1 MTLERRRAILQLSLG
16 AVVLGAVRSK
26 DASARTNTDH
36 LSLEEVLSRHT
47 AARGGAAALD
57 AIDSETVDLEL
68 TEKGSTV
75 QAKYRATKDPFFRID
90 IYDKGKH
97 VFCEGMDADGPWI
110 WPGDKPQP
118 QQSVP
123 DARKTALQGITFN
136 LYGLHAFPKLGDR
149 LALSGRERIEG
160 VDFYVIEASLQDSYQ
175 TFLYVDPQTWMIL
188 RRRDFRSFHPDL
200 DTTKKY
206 IETQYTDFR
215 TTSGVRSAYLQHTV
229 DLKSGDITSVA
240 VTKKLVY
247 NPGDPKAV
255 FARTYKMT

>member
-1 MTLERRRAILQLSLG
+1 MAHGRRGVLQLGLG
-16 AVVLGAVRSK
+16 AVALVAAGSRSK
-26 DASARTNTDH
+26 AAAQSAGS
-36 LSLEEVLSRHT
+36 LSLEEVIARHT
-47 AARGGAAALD
+47 AARGGAAAFD
-57 AIDSETVDLEL
+57 AVESETVDLEL
-68 TEKGSTV
+68 TEKGETV

-136 LYGLHAFPKLGDR
+136 LYGLHAFPKLGDK

-160 VDFYVIEASLQDSYQ
+160 IEYYVIEVTLQDSYQ
-175 TFLYVDPQTWMIL
+175 TFLYIDPQTWMIL

-200 DTTKKY
+200 DTTKKF

-229 DLKSGDITSVA
+229 DLKTGDITSVA
-240 VTKKLVY
+240 VTKKLIY
-247 NPGDPKAV
+247 NPGGSKAV